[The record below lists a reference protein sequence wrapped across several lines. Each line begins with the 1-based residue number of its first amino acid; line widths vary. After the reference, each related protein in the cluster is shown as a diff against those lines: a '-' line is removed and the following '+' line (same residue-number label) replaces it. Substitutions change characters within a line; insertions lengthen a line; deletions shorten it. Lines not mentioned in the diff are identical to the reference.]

1 MALTVSQVA
10 RLAKVSV
17 RALHH
22 YDDLGLLRPSGRS
35 EAGYRLYTQVDL
47 RRLQQVLFFRELGFP
62 LEEIRRILGDP
73 HFDLRAALLMQ
84 RQLLSERA
92 SRLDALRRTVDQ
104 ALEALEQGT
113 HMDNEKMFEAFGD
126 FDPSKYEAEV
136 KERWVDT
143 EAYRESSRR
152 TSRYKKEDW
161 SAIKAE
167 QDGLLAALA
176 GQLEAGR
183 AATDPEVLALA
194 EAYRQFISKWFYPCS
209 HVMQRGLGE
218 MYVGDSRFTEN
229 LDRVKPGLA
238 RYLRDAFVAN
248 AERHGVTS

>member
-22 YDDLGLLRPSGRS
+22 YDELGLLCPSGRS
-35 EAGYRLYTQVDL
+35 EAGYRLYTQADL
-47 RRLQQVLFFRELGFP
+47 ERLQQVLFFRELAFP
-62 LEEIRRILGDP
+62 LEEIRRILSDAR
-73 HFDLRAALLMQ
+73 FDLRAALLMQ

-104 ALEALEQGT
+104 ALEALEQGKP
-113 HMDNEKMFEAFGD
+113 MDNEKMFEAFGD

-136 KERWVDT
+136 KERWGDT
-143 EAYRESSRR
+143 EAYRESARR
-152 TSRYKKEDW
+152 TSRYKKEEW

-167 QDGLLAALA
+167 QDRILGALA
-176 GQLEAGR
+176 EQLVAGR
-183 AATDPEVLALA
+183 PATDPEVLALA
-194 EAYRQFISKWFYPCS
+194 EAHRQFITKWFYPCS
-209 HVMQRGLGE
+209 HVMQRSFGE
-218 MYVGDSRFTEN
+218 MYVSDSRFTEN
-229 LDRVKPGLA
+229 LDSVRPGLA
-238 RYLRDAFVAN
+238 RYMRDAFVAN

>member
-22 YDDLGLLRPSGRS
+22 YDELGLLCPSGRS
-35 EAGYRLYTQVDL
+35 EAGYRLYTQADL
-47 RRLQQVLFFRELGFP
+47 ERLQQVLFFRELAFP

-73 HFDLRAALLMQ
+73 RFDLRAALLMQ
-84 RQLLSERA
+84 RQLLTERA
-92 SRLDALRRTVDQ
+92 SRLDALRHAVDA
-104 ALEALEQGT
+104 ALDALDQGKT
-113 HMDNEKMFEAFGD
+113 MDSEKMFEAFGD

-136 KERWVDT
+136 KERWGDT
-143 EAYRESSRR
+143 EAYKESARR

-167 QDGLLAALA
+167 GDQLMKALA
-176 GQLEAGR
+176 EHLGAGR
-183 AATDPEVLALA
+183 APTEPDVLALA
-194 EAYRQFISKWFYPCS
+194 EAHRQYISKWFYPCS
-209 HVMQRGLGE
+209 YVIHRGLGE
-218 MYVGDSRFTEN
+218 MYVSDSRFTEN
-229 LDRVKPGLA
+229 IDSVKPGLS

-248 AERHGVTS
+248 AERNGVES